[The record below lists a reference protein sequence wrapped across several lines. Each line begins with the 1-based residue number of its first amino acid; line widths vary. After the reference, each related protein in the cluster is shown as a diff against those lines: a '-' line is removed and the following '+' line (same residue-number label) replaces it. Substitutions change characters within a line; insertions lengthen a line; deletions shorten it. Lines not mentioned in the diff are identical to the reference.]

1 MKHSL
6 VVISLL
12 FFWMDGH
19 SQELVEITQ
28 VDGKGISRTIK
39 TNRPDTLIK
48 DGKPKIHVSASNFDQ
63 PIFKNKSD
71 SIQFEKTQ
79 KAIREMVDGKRYD
92 PKVADS
98 IFAIS
103 TEIRNRIIGY
113 RKVYSGNPNFF
124 PFDSLTFK
132 SDRSAIKQLSL
143 SKVRSKKLPIEIFTC
158 KNLEELELVNTS
170 IGKIQ
175 KKLTSLPQ
183 LKTIFIY
190 NNNPKRSLKLK
201 KNQCIETLII
211 RGDKPNKLPTNYSKL
226 SRLTK
231 LDLAQNALTKFPQG
245 ISKNKKLKELI
256 LISNGI
262 TLANDVILPN
272 PYLEKLDLGKNQI
285 KKVPASIGGFKALKQ
300 LKFNNNTITEVDE
313 AISKLQSLQQLSFY
327 SNQLAT
333 IPKGVYQLPELKEID
348 LYYNQ
353 IERLESLSTN
363 WKKLEV
369 LYLAF
374 NKVFSLPDNLGQLK
388 TLQELYVHNNRLSS
402 IPESISEIE
411 GLKIFRANN
420 NLLIN
425 WPESISK
432 IQLLENLDL
441 SNNSISTL
449 PIEHFQFAHLKI
461 LALVAN
467 PWDVETKK
475 NLIVYTKSLRQRGV
489 IVHLNS
495 FDEEVE

>member
-1 MKHSL
+1 MKHFLTTILILTLIVKSY
-6 VVISLL
+6 
-12 FFWMDGH
+12 
-19 SQELVEITQ
+19 SQKVVEITQ
-28 VDGKGISRTIK
+28 VDGKGVMK
-39 TNRPDTLIK
+39 TFKTDRPDTLIK
-48 DGKPKIHVSASNFDQ
+48 RMKPEPSVAQSVFNQ
-63 PIFKNKSD
+63 PIFKNRAD

-79 KAIREMVDGKRYD
+79 QAIREMVDGKLYD
-92 PKVADS
+92 PIVADS

-113 RKVYSGNPNFF
+113 RKVYSVNPIFF
-124 PFDSLTFK
+124 PFDSLAFN

-327 SNQLAT
+327 TNQLAT

-449 PIEHFQFAHLKI
+449 PIERFQFSRLKI

>member
-1 MKHSL
+1 MKHFL
-6 VVISLL
+6 VTILVLTLL
-12 FFWMDGH
+12 VNSY
-19 SQELVEITQ
+19 SQKVVEITQ
-28 VDGKGISRTIK
+28 VDAKGATK
-39 TNRPDTLIK
+39 TFKTDRPDTLIK
-48 DGKPKIHVSASNFDQ
+48 GMKVEPPAAQSVFDQ
-63 PIFKNKSD
+63 PIFKTSAD

-92 PKVADS
+92 PIVADS

-103 TEIRNRIIGY
+103 TEVRSRIIGY
-113 RKVYSGNPNFF
+113 RKVYPSNSDFF
-124 PFDSLTFK
+124 PFDSLAFK

-143 SKVRSKKLPIEIFTC
+143 SKVKSKKLPIEILTC

-170 IGKIQ
+170 IGRIQ
-175 KKLTSLPQ
+175 KKLNRLPQ

-201 KNQCIETLII
+201 KNRYVETLIV
-211 RGDKPNKLPTNYSKL
+211 RGDKPAKLPTNYSKL

-231 LDLAQNALTKFPQG
+231 LDLAQNALTKFPKG
-245 ISKNKKLKELI
+245 ISKNKNLKELI
-256 LISNGI
+256 LNNNGI
-262 TLANDVILPN
+262 SLINDVISPN
-272 PYLEKLDLGKNQI
+272 PYLQKLDLGKNQI
-285 KKVPASIGGFKALKQ
+285 KKVPASIGGFKALKL

-313 AISKLQSLQQLSFY
+313 VISKLQSLEQLSFY
-327 SNQLAT
+327 NNQLTT
-333 IPKGVYQLPELKEID
+333 IPKGVYQLPALKEID
-348 LYYNQ
+348 LYYNL
-353 IERLESLSTN
+353 IERLEPVCAN

-374 NKVFSLPDNLGQLK
+374 NKVFALPDNLGQLK
-388 TLQELYVHNNRLSS
+388 NLQELYLHNNRLSS
-402 IPESISEIE
+402 IPESVSEIN
-411 GLKIFRANN
+411 GLRIFRANN

-449 PIEHFQFAHLKI
+449 PIERFQFSRLKI